1 MGARVDREWA
11 REAIQRISGIFAEFA
26 AGDGIERLDA
36 AAALVGE
43 ALRRGATVYWCG
55 NGGSAGDAQHLAT
68 ELVGRF
74 GQPGRGYSSV
84 ALTTDSSML
93 TAIANDFGFE
103 HVFERQVE
111 VLVKPGDVVAGIST
125 SGRSPNVVLALA
137 AARRLGAHT
146 IALTGPAASA
156 LGDAADVAIR
166 APGNRPTEIQ
176 TCHIAIGQL
185 MLERAI
191 ALAEV

>member
-1 MGARVDREWA
+1 MDQVWA
-11 REAIQRISGIFAEFA
+11 RDAIQRISGVFAEFA

-36 AAALVGE
+36 ASVLVSQALK
-43 ALRRGATVYWCG
+43 RGSTVFWCG
-55 NGGSAGDAQHLAT
+55 NGGSAGDAQHLAA

-74 GQPGRGYSSV
+74 GQPGRGYPSV

-93 TAIANDFGFE
+93 TAIANDFGYE
-103 HVFERQVE
+103 HVFARQVE
-111 VLVKPGDVVAGIST
+111 ALAKPGDVVVGIST
-125 SGRSPNVVLALA
+125 SGRSPNVVGALA
-137 AARRLGAHT
+137 AARSLGAHA

-156 LGDAADVAIR
+156 LGDAADIAIR

-185 MLERAI
+185 ILERAI
-191 ALAEV
+191 ALAEA

>member
-1 MGARVDREWA
+1 MDRQWA
-11 REAIQRISGIFAEFA
+11 HDAIQRISGIFAEFA
-26 AGDGIERLDA
+26 AGEGVEHLDTA
-36 AAALVGE
+36 SALIGE
-43 ALRRGATVYWCG
+43 ALRRGSMVYWCG
-55 NGGSAGDAQHLAT
+55 NGGSAGDAQHLAA

-74 GQPGRGYSSV
+74 GLPGRGYPSI

-93 TAIANDFGFE
+93 TAIANDFGYE
-103 HVFERQVE
+103 HVFTRQVE
-111 VLVKPGDVVAGIST
+111 ALVKAGDVVVGIST
-125 SGRSPNVVLALA
+125 SGRSPNVVQALA
-137 AARRLGAHT
+137 AARRLGAHA
-146 IALTGPAASA
+146 IALTGPGASA

-191 ALAEV
+191 VIAEAGG